1 MKARLRVWNR
11 ILSGFK
17 SSPVSIRIFTVIIRD
32 IIDKITDY
40 NNNNISL
47 YCKFTV
53 KFTANTGPYLVRATL
68 LHGIQKKKEIKG
80 KPMSTTVREHKVIS
94 KK

>member
-32 IIDKITDY
+32 IIDKITD
-40 NNNNISL
+40 NNNNILL

-53 KFTANTGPYLVRATL
+53 KFTANTEPYLVRATL
-68 LHGIQKKKEIKG
+68 LHGTKEKTKANPCQPQLGSIK
-80 KPMSTTVREHKVIS
+80 
-94 KK
+94 